1 MPVILT
7 LPEQRWVC
15 PNCTEIAITFGESN
29 RFHQCPG
36 LAGMYA
42 PMVPEGM
49 RCVVR
54 AVEREDYVGDELV
67 QYDGNGRPISAVIT
81 ERFDGSND
89 LVVNAPTAQGGV
101 GVN

>member
-1 MPVILT
+1 MVILT
-7 LPEQRWVC
+7 PPEQRWVC
-15 PNCTEIAITFGESN
+15 PNCTEFAITVGESN
-29 RFHQCPG
+29 RYHECRG
-36 LAGMYA
+36 LAGLCA

-54 AVEREDYVGDELV
+54 ALEREDYVGDELV
-67 QYDGNGRPISAVIT
+67 QYDGNGRPIMAIVT